1 MNKREKTRE
10 SRGRVR
16 LHSFDALLALAQS
29 MHLIFVLDTEGR
41 VDIYAPNQKL
51 SMPLR
56 RSVYKFNRA
65 LQQLLVR
72 CDKAVCPARALH
84 RRHWRTNTGVCR
96 VCLRIE
102 QSFSRSSTVE
112 SIAS

>member
-29 MHLIFVLDTEGR
+29 MHLIFYRDTEGR

-56 RSVYKFNRA
+56 RSVYKFNGA